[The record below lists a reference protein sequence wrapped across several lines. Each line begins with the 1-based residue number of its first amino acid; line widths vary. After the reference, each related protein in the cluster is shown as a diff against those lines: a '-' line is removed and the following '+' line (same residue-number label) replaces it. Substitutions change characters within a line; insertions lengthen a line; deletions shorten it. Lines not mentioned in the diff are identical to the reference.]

1 MAPGPRGQERTALPK
16 ACWAVWPG
24 PAPGVRML
32 PQKRGV
38 RAVTETQQQ
47 GPACSEQPLRKAPR
61 EERSTEAVS
70 VWSLPG
76 AHVQPRRGNNVPKEN
91 YRKHK
96 AT

>member
-32 PQKRGV
+32 PQERGV

-61 EERSTEAVS
+61 EEREY
-70 VWSLPG
+70 
-76 AHVQPRRGNNVPKEN
+76 RGSQRVVPA
-91 YRKHK
+91 RGTRT
-96 AT
+96 A